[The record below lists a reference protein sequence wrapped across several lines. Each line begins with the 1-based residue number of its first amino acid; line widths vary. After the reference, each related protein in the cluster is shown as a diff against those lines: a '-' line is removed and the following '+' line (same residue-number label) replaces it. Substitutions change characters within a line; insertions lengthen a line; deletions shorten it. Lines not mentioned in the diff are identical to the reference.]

1 MIFQFKDSDV
11 AERAKANLNGLE
23 LAGQAIVVN
32 HVTEKDYVNIDSLD
46 GEDTDVGVG
55 MTPQSR
61 AALMAK
67 LAEGHNAGLG
77 QGDITYPFKL
87 VSY

>member
-1 MIFQFKDSDV
+1 MLNYLLLLQFKDSDV

-46 GEDTDVGVG
+46 VEDSDVGVG
-55 MTPQSR
+55 MTQQSR
-61 AALMAK
+61 VALMAK
-67 LAEGHNAGLG
+67 LAEGHNTG
-77 QGDITYPFKL
+77 
-87 VSY
+87 